1 MWTSVWMQVKVQ
13 MLEQQLADAQEAAT
27 STRPMRLDDAELQKC
42 REDIE
47 NALAMNQKLE
57 EELSKRDE
65 LIERLHQENE
75 KLFERLTERRMSAS
89 SPRVSA
95 SPKVG
100 FSTFPMCRK
109 TEYAGWWLQ
118 WPMSTVAI

>member
-1 MWTSVWMQVKVQ
+1 MVGCLGYCCS
-13 MLEQQLADAQEAAT
+13 
-27 STRPMRLDDAELQKC
+27 
-42 REDIE
+42 
-47 NALAMNQKLE
+47 
-57 EELSKRDE
+57 LSKEVPRPDT
-65 LIERLHQENE
+65 LAFGLMIQRLHQENE

-118 WPMSTVAI
+118 